1 MGGATEDMDT
11 VLAIAVATPLLDM
24 LDLDTAVDTTEDS
37 AMAVATM
44 ESVRLRL
51 RPRLI
56 PTTVMVTLDSTVDT
70 ARAATEATDL
80 DTAVATP
87 LLDTLVLATAVAT
100 TDTDTVTAVDTD
112 TSVKPYVYLD
122 KIFFTSR
129 IMTVESLNWQCRCS
143 QIPDCRIFLAR

>member
-56 PTTVMVTLDSTVDT
+56 PTTVTVTLDSTVDT
-70 ARAATEATDL
+70 VWAATEATDL

-112 TSVKPYVYLD
+112 TTAKPKVCHD
-122 KIFFTSR
+122 KIFNF
-129 IMTVESLNWQCRCS
+129 
-143 QIPDCRIFLAR
+143 